1 MQFTGY
7 PCRQRLC
14 IGSWEHQEDVHTT
27 VCNSNMPFIYATSR
41 VWRDWTYYYTLW
53 GSINSICGLGKEFAD
68 WDSLS
73 FNSWAVVNG
82 HITNNVYSIEI
93 KPYF

>member
-1 MQFTGY
+1 
-7 PCRQRLC
+7 
-14 IGSWEHQEDVHTT
+14 
-27 VCNSNMPFIYATSR
+27 MPFIYATSR